1 MLTVGSLF
9 AGIGGLDLGLE
20 RAGMQV
26 RWQVENNPYC
36 IRVLE
41 KHWPEVKRYGNI
53 FEVDGTTLEPVD
65 IICGGFPCQP
75 VSQAGT
81 RKGTSDDRWLWPEFV
96 RIIRSVR
103 PKYVLVENVPGLLST
118 DSGRLMGRVLGGLA
132 LCGYDAEWDCISAA
146 SVGALHRRDRI
157 FIVAYSN
164 SQRLARPSI
173 PVFQRR
179 SLKENANLSGAGQR
193 DVPDSASSRTGLEEY
208 RNCGQERKVADPPQP
223 EVLRQEYGEV
233 GSERI
238 EPNRTDVSNP
248 SDPRIAGGVGLSR
261 DDAKN
266 GRKGGNRRDGS
277 RTNDG
282 GQTLADTD
290 CQGLSDFQGR
300 ETVQER
306 GRDGTTNDSGWWDIE
321 PDVGR
326 VADGVPSRVDRLK
339 AIGNSV
345 VPQVGEV
352 IGKMIMERENAI

>member
-75 VSQAGT
+75 VSHAGK
-81 RKGTSDDRWLWPEFV
+81 RKGKSDDRWLWPEFA
-96 RIIRSVR
+96 RIVRSVR
-103 PKYVLVENVPGLLST
+103 PKWVLVENVPGLLT
-118 DSGRLMGRVLGGLA
+118 IGVDTRKRLKRIPDEESPMGEILRDLA

-164 SQRLARPSI
+164 SSRLARPPI
-173 PVFQRR
+173 PVFPRR
-179 SLKENANLSGAGQR
+179 SFEENADLSGAGQG
-193 DVPDSASSRTGLEEY
+193 DVS
-208 RNCGQERKVADPPQP
+208 DPPSSGKW
-223 EVLRQEYGEV
+223 EK
-233 GSERI
+233 S
-238 EPNRTDVSNP
+238 NRLQ
-248 SDPRIAGGVGLSR
+248 REGARHI
-261 DDAKN
+261 K
-266 GRKGGNRRDGS
+266 
-277 RTNDG
+277 
-282 GQTLADTD
+282 
-290 CQGLSDFQGR
+290 GR
-300 ETVQER
+300 ETRLRGGSKPSSTDVPNPKSPER
-306 GRDGTTNDSGWWDIE
+306 KGPMSSWSGGARLADFRARNVSNSKSRSGRFYNGRNTHIGYSAEPCQQTGGIWATE

-339 AIGNSV
+339 AIGNAV

-352 IGKMIMERENAI
+352 IGRMIMERENAR